1 METFSFSSRP
11 LYELASWCNFLL
23 LVEVVV
29 NVFGK
34 FELPFFPESSGV
46 PWRIVFGFGLFCNF
60 LPSGFSHLEASVGPP
75 WLVDTGPKAIWIASS
90 FSPDL
95 LGIFNVGWVEQNW
108 SIKRNIWRTLWIIR
122 VKAQDVTIIHSSN
135 LLSFISVHSGSCQ
148 NGCSIRCSHRGIKG
162 FSLLLAKNNR
172 IPEAFSI
179 PRWIYY
185 IDLNFL
191 LDLNLFAFFISL
203 HDSDGFIFLF
213 WLNFKS
219 DTLPEAFGVHGSA
232 RDVTIFQVPFGA
244 PSNEIIEAR
253 FGIKWTGK
261 LDISSIFFLHVGPTS
276 SCEKRWFNWFSSLF
290 LFIGIISDEVV
301 KSFPCKNWSFP
312 FLSLWSLSIFPSEL
326 LNAFPCVKRLTRF
339 GV

>member
-46 PWRIVFGFGLFCNF
+46 PWRIVFGLGLFCNF
-60 LPSGFSHLEASVGPP
+60 LPSGFSHLEASVRPP
-75 WLVDTGPKAIWIASS
+75 WLVDTGPKAIWIARS
-90 FSPDL
+90 FSPVL
-95 LGIFNVGWVEQNW
+95 LGFFNVGCGEPHCIINR
-108 SIKRNIWRTLWIIR
+108 SIWRTLWIIWI
-122 VKAQDVTIIHSSN
+122 KAQDVTIIHSSN
-135 LLSFISVHSGSCQ
+135 LLSLITVHSRSCQ
-148 NGCSIRCSHRGIKG
+148 NWCSIRCSHRGIKG
-162 FSLLLAKNNR
+162 FSLLLSKNNR

-185 IDLNFL
+185 IDLNLL

-203 HDSDGFIFLF
+203 HDSDGFLFLF

-219 DTLPEAFGVHGSA
+219 DTFPEAFGVHGSA

-244 PSNEIIEAR
+244 PTNEFLEAR
-253 FGIKWTGK
+253 FGIKWTGI
-261 LDISSIFFLHVGPTS
+261 LDFSSIFFLHVGPTS
-276 SCEKRWFNWFSSLF
+276 FGEKRWFNWFSFLF
-290 LFIGIISDEVV
+290 LFIGIISDEGI
-301 KSFPCKNWSFP
+301 KSFLSKKWSFP
-312 FLSLWSLSIFPSEL
+312 FLSLWSLSIFPTEL